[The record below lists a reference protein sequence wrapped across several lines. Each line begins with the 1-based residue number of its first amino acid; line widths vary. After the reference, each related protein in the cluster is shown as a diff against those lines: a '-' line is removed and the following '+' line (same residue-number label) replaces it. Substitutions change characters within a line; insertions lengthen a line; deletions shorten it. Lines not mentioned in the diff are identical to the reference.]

1 MIFEKIKKII
11 VDELG
16 VSEDKVT
23 LETRLSEDLA
33 IDSIDAVEIVMYI
46 EEEWDISVSDEEAF
60 SLKTVGDL
68 VNYVEGVLESK

>member
-23 LETRLSEDLA
+23 LEARLSEDLA

-60 SLKTVGDL
+60 ALKTVGDL
-68 VNYVEGVLESK
+68 VNYVEGLVESK